1 LCRFWLGKRVEGDG
15 GVNVITTTGR
25 ALLQLAVPS
34 QPLHEVPGRKLEGV
48 PFSTTPDEASGVL
61 VLNYDLDSNPS
72 PLVRNLRDEVV
83 ALDDGLYL
91 GRILYRLRAGHRPIG
106 FFSLEA

>member
-1 LCRFWLGKRVEGDG
+1 LD
-15 GVNVITTTGR
+15 
-25 ALLQLAVPS
+25 
-34 QPLHEVPGRKLEGV
+34 
-48 PFSTTPDEASGVL
+48 
-61 VLNYDLDSNPS
+61 YDLDSNPS

-91 GRILYRLRAGHRPIG
+91 GRILYRLRTGHRPIG